1 MSKARMYVIR
11 QLGSIP
17 VLTGVVEVDT
27 SDYDYQSDVQSY
39 LDHRADEIID
49 TFSKKF
55 PEFVE
60 AKWYKQYVDGSS
72 EFTELT

>member
-1 MSKARMYVIR
+1 MAKVRMFVIR

-17 VLTGVVEVDT
+17 VLTGVVEVDS
-27 SDYDYQSDVQSY
+27 SDYNYQADVESY
-39 LDHRADEIID
+39 LDHRADEIINS
-49 TFSKKF
+49 FSKKF

>member
-1 MSKARMYVIR
+1 MSEVRMYVIR

-17 VLTGVVEVDT
+17 VLTGVIKADT
-27 SDYDYQSDVQSY
+27 VDYDDVQQY
-39 LDHRADEIID
+39 LNSRADEIID
-49 TFSKKF
+49 SFCKKF

-60 AKWYKQYVDGSS
+60 AKWYKQYVDVSS